1 MTRFKRIKQITSLAD
16 EVYERISF
24 GVATGLFGQNE
35 RIVQEKLADEM
46 EVSRTPVREAL
57 LRLERDGILVR
68 AGRSG
73 FQIRRFTEQDATQ
86 IYLARE
92 AIECYAFGLLCE
104 MWNER
109 LMKEL
114 GHLIKQVEGEERSSV
129 VEYFEANRTIHR
141 AFVEHTRNPFLL
153 EMFDMIWNRTSALH
167 IFSELDTGDLSR
179 SVTGHLALCEILNQ
193 GSPDAAAEAMQMHI
207 RDGLQLQRNAMK
219 SRIQYID
226 KKVASGN

>member
-1 MTRFKRIKQITSLAD
+1 
-16 EVYERISF
+16 
-24 GVATGLFGQNE
+24 
-35 RIVQEKLADEM
+35 M

-73 FQIRRFTEQDATQ
+73 FQIRKFTEQDATQ
-86 IYLARE
+86 IYLARK

-104 MWNER
+104 MWDER
-109 LMKEL
+109 LMKVL
-114 GHLIKQVEGEERSSV
+114 GHLIKQVESEERSSV

-153 EMFDMIWNRTSALH
+153 EMFGMIWNRTSALH

-179 SVTGHLALCEILNQ
+179 SVTGHLALCAILDQ